1 MGSESKAPCRHS
13 SETSAKKAGNWRSCY
28 HTTSLLTKK
37 KRKHLAVDL
46 FSEKKKRKERKKNVR
61 SNPPDQKNN
70 MSSTDKGAGSG
81 SDPFARNDDGTA
93 LDPRAFQKAIRD
105 DPVRL
110 EEASKDPQVAK
121 VLLGDDMNA
130 LQELL
135 RAYHLAEKRRRADM
149 AHRSTDAQRVS
160 ATVPRDSVAVYDALH
175 KAGSQYGP
183 AFQLLTNI
191 HVPDTGM

>member
-1 MGSESKAPCRHS
+1 MGESTNTMAS
-13 SETSAKKAGNWRSCY
+13 SSA
-28 HTTSLLTKK
+28 TTKSKD
-37 KRKHLAVDL
+37 A
-46 FSEKKKRKERKKNVR
+46 
-61 SNPPDQKNN
+61 
-70 MSSTDKGAGSG
+70 
-81 SDPFARNDDGTA
+81 FARNEDGTA
-93 LDPRAFQKAIRD
+93 VDPAAFQKATRD

-110 EEASKDPQVAK
+110 EEASKDPEVAK

-135 RAYHLAEKRRRADM
+135 RAYNLAEKRRRADM

-175 KAGSQYGP
+175 KAGLQYGP

-191 HVPDTGM
+191 RVPDSST